1 MAAPDTCAGHHA
13 LQTAQCAPNLAL
25 CYCST
30 HHSVPGNH
38 GGRRGS
44 AGGTAALLLP
54 SALPCSQPPPA
65 ILAPVSAC
73 GTEFVQSESGTAD
86 TPRDIY
92 ARVHARQ
99 VGGQLLQQTQIW
111 LAIPVIHAPSNS
123 CFLLCQSK
131 ARRASAWRMTGTL
144 PSGPA
149 LRTCSAPL
157 RRVM

>member
-13 LQTAQCAPNLAL
+13 LQPAQCAPNLAL

-99 VGGQLLQQTQIW
+99 VGGQLLQQAQIW
-111 LAIPVIHAPSNS
+111 LAIPVIRAPSN
-123 CFLLCQSK
+123 LLLLVVSVQGEEC
-131 ARRASAWRMTGTL
+131 
-144 PSGPA
+144 
-149 LRTCSAPL
+149 LRLADDRDTAF
-157 RRVM
+157 RT